1 MAIQPHSRIESQ
13 LTDPTYNGPYLS
25 RIELIL
31 KDMLENYGRIAFV
44 GPYDSLED
52 LPETGQAGYVYLV
65 RVEGSNLCDEYIWD
79 EQDEEYNYVGRFEID
94 LDAYATETEVQEIR
108 LSISNLSASVL
119 LKQNKT
125 LTNPVTIKEVVY
137 TTVESA
143 LAALAGMSGAEF
155 VQVLPTASASTMDT
169 LYVLEVS
176 GEDPELYVTTVSNNV
191 YSWFKLSG
199 SDVEEITVSEAHDDF
214 EAVFGSGT
222 AGNPNLVTVSPT
234 VFDSSDVTIVDP

>member
-13 LTDPTYNGPYLS
+13 LTDPTYKGPYLS

-52 LPETGQAGYVYLV
+52 LPETGEAGYVYLV
-65 RVEGSNLCDEYIWD
+65 RVEGSYLCDEYIWD
-79 EQDEEYNYVGRFEID
+79 ESEEEYNYVGRFEID

-108 LSISNLSASVL
+108 LSISDLSASVL

-125 LTNPVTIKEVVY
+125 LTNPITVKEVVY

-155 VQVLPTASASTMDT
+155 VQVLPMASASTMDA
-169 LYVLEVS
+169 LYVLETS
-176 GEDPELYVTTVSNNV
+176 GADPELYVTEFKNGT

-199 SDVEEITVSEAHDDF
+199 SDVDEVTSQQVQDDF
-214 EAVFGSGT
+214 ESVFGNGS
-222 AGNPNLVTVSPT
+222 ASSPNLNMANTSVINT
-234 VFDSSDVTIVDP
+234 SDVSVDQS

>member
-13 LTDPTYNGPYLS
+13 LTDPTYKGPYLS

-79 EQDEEYNYVGRFEID
+79 EQSEEYNYVGRFEID
-94 LDAYATETEVQEIR
+94 LADYQP
-108 LSISNLSASVL
+108 
-119 LKQNKT
+119 KT
-125 LTNPVTIKEVVY
+125 LNNPVTVKKVVY

-155 VQVLPTASASTMDT
+155 VQVLPTASASTMDA
-169 LYVLEVS
+169 LYVLEAS
-176 GEDPELYVTTVSNNV
+176 GADPELYVTTVSNNV

-199 SDVEEITVSEAHDDF
+199 SDVEEITTSEAHDDF

-222 AGNPNLVTVSPT
+222 TGNPNLLTASAT